1 MWFFKKKKKE
11 IYKGPYCSCVVAAA
25 GSSSRMGGVDKLMAT
40 LDGQPVILRTLRAL
54 NDSPCIQ
61 EILVVTREE
70 RLVDVAALARD
81 AGLQK
86 VTQVLVG
93 GESRLESVY
102 KGVNQVSDKA
112 KLIAVHDGARPLVSQ
127 AVIEGAVTG
136 AQRFPAAAPA
146 IPVKDTIKEAEGG
159 LVTATPDR
167 ANLRAIQ
174 TPQVFDA
181 DLLKAALQK
190 AMDDKVD
197 VTDDCAA
204 VERLGAAVALTAG
217 DERNIKITTPIDLAV
232 AELLLA
238 NPPEV

>member
-1 MWFFKKKKKE
+1 MLFFKKKKKDV
-11 IYKGPYCSCVVAAA
+11 YKGPYCACIVAAA
-25 GSSSRMGGVDKLMAT
+25 GSSTRMNGIDKLMAP
-40 LDGQPVILRTLRAL
+40 LDGQPVILRTLRSL
-54 NDSPCIQ
+54 NDSPCIR
-61 EILVVTREE
+61 EIVVVTREDL
-70 RLVDVAALARD
+70 LVDVAALARE
-81 AGLQK
+81 AGLYK

-93 GESRLESVY
+93 GASRLESVY

-127 AVIEGAVTG
+127 AVIKAAVAGAMI
-136 AQRFPAAAPA
+136 FPAAAPA
-146 IPVKDTIKEAEGG
+146 VEVKDTVKEAEGG

-167 ANLRAIQ
+167 SKLRAIQ

-190 AMDDKVD
+190 AMDDKVE

-204 VERLGAAVALTAG
+204 VERLGATVALTAG

-238 NPPEV
+238 QGEV